1 MGKKKSPKLC
11 LGYESG
17 TCGLEHKFQGH
28 YYNELQRV
36 LDLRKEA
43 GMLVWETVLM
53 TQGKWFNEEE
63 DANFKAAWEK
73 SEQHPSSY
81 LNVKVIFLS

>member
-1 MGKKKSPKLC
+1 MEKKKSPKLC

-28 YYNELQRV
+28 HDNELPRV

-43 GMLVWETVLM
+43 ELLVWETM
-53 TQGKWFNEEE
+53 F
-63 DANFKAAWEK
+63 DD
-73 SEQHPSSY
+73 SR
-81 LNVKVIFLS
+81 KVV

>member
-1 MGKKKSPKLC
+1 MWQKSHITPSGNEWEKKIPKLC

-28 YYNELQRV
+28 HYNELPRV

-43 GMLVWETVLM
+43 GLLVWETM
-53 TQGKWFNEEE
+53 F
-63 DANFKAAWEK
+63 DD
-73 SEQHPSSY
+73 SR
-81 LNVKVIFLS
+81 KVV